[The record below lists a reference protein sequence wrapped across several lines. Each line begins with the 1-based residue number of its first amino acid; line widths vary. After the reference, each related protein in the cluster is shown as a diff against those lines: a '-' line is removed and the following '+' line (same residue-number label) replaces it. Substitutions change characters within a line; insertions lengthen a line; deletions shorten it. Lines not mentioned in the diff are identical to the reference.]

1 MVQLQKLLI
10 DRFKDP
16 ITAFVVGVRK
26 CAPCWYTIQT
36 QVGKL
41 PLTGQKAL
49 AELPQAVAVAENPY
63 RSDTRCTR
71 SGSFL

>member
-16 ITAFVVGVRK
+16 ITPFAVGVRK
-26 CAPCWYTIQT
+26 CAPCWYTIHT

-49 AELPQAVAVAENPY
+49 AELPQAVAVAENPVQERY
-63 RSDTRCTR
+63 
-71 SGSFL
+71 

>member
-16 ITAFVVGVRK
+16 ITTFAVDVRK
-26 CAPCWYTIQT
+26 CAPYWYTIQT

-41 PLTGQKAL
+41 PFTGQKAL
-49 AELPQAVAVAENPY
+49 AELPQAVAVAENSVQERY
-63 RSDTRCTR
+63 
-71 SGSFL
+71 